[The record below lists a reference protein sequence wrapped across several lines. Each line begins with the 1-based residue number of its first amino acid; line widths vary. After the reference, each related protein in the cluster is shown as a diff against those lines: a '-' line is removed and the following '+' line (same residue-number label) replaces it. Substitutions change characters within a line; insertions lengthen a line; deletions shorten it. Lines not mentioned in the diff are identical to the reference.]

1 MEDSVVVVNFA
12 LPLPL
17 PSSLTL
23 AVTNVSEPPSSIK
36 PGGCF
41 QCSL

>member
-1 MEDSVVVVNFA
+1 MEDSVVVIVVNFA
-12 LPLPL
+12 LPLPF

-23 AVTNVSEPPSSIK
+23 AVTKVSEPPSSIE

-41 QCSL
+41 